1 MNQRKRKFPPL
12 AEQMDAILRGTSDVI
27 SEEELSRKIE
37 RSLKTGESLRI
48 KQGFDPTTPDLHLGH
63 TVSIRKLKVFQE
75 LGHTVNVVIGD
86 FTGMIGDP
94 SGQNETRPRLTR
106 EEVIAN
112 AQTYKDQIFK
122 ILDPRKTTISF
133 NSSWHGKLSFEEVIV
148 LASKYTVARML
159 ERDDFD
165 KRFKENRPI
174 TVHEFLY
181 PLVQAYDSVVLRAD
195 VEIGGTDQR
204 FNLLVGRDI
213 QREYGEE
220 PQVVVLMPLL
230 VGTDGTRK
238 MSKSLGNYIGI
249 TEPPGEIYG
258 KTMSIPDALMMGY
271 FELLTTLPS
280 AEIIRM
286 KRGLEDGSLNPR
298 DAKRLLARTLVAMY
312 CSEDDAALAEKK
324 FDELFVEKKLPEDMP
339 RVTVKCEDDEIWLPK
354 LLLEAGL
361 VQGTSQGMR
370 LITQGGVYLDSSRIT
385 DPQARVP
392 ARGSIV
398 VRVGKRKF
406 ARVSFVKQGE
416 KRPR

>member
-1 MNQRKRKFPPL
+1 MNQGKKKKFPSL
-12 AEQMDAILRGTSDVI
+12 AEQMDAILRGTIDVI

-106 EEVIAN
+106 DEVIAN

-122 ILDPRKTTISF
+122 ILDSRKTTISF

-159 ERDDFD
+159 ERDDFE

-174 TVHEFLY
+174 NVHEFLY
-181 PLVQAYDSVVLRAD
+181 PLVQAYDSVALKAD

-213 QREYGEE
+213 QREFGQE
-220 PQVVVLMPLL
+220 PQIVLLMPLL
-230 VGTDGTRK
+230 VGTDGVRK

-258 KTMSIPDALMMGY
+258 KTMSIPDDLMMGY

-280 AEIIRM
+280 AELKRM
-286 KRGLEDGSLNPR
+286 KRDLDAGTQNPR

-312 CSEDDAALAEKK
+312 YSEDAAALAEKK
-324 FDELFVEKKLPEDMP
+324 FDELFVEKKLPEDIP
-339 RVTVKCEDDEIWLPK
+339 RVTVKCEEAEIWIPR
-354 LLLEAGL
+354 LLLDAGL
-361 VQGTSQGMR
+361 VRSTSEGMR
-370 LITQGGVYLDSSRIT
+370 LIDQGGVSLDGARIA
-385 DPQARVP
+385 DPQARVG

-398 VRVGKRKF
+398 VKVGKRKF
-406 ARVSFVKQGE
+406 ARVSFVK
-416 KRPR
+416 

>member
-1 MNQRKRKFPPL
+1 
-12 AEQMDAILRGTSDVI
+12 MDAILRGTSDII
-27 SEEELSRKIE
+27 SVEELSRKLE

-63 TVSIRKLKVFQE
+63 TVSIRKLKDFQE

-106 EEVIAN
+106 DEVIAN

-159 ERDDFD
+159 ERDDFE

-181 PLVQAYDSVVLRAD
+181 PLVQAYDSVVLKAD

-213 QREYGEE
+213 QREFHQE
-220 PQVVVLMPLL
+220 PQIVLLMPLL
-230 VGTDGTRK
+230 VGTEGVRK

-249 TEPPGEIYG
+249 SEPPGEIYG
-258 KTMSIPDALMMGY
+258 KTMSIPDGLMMNY
-271 FELLTTLPS
+271 FELLTLTPPE
-280 AEIIRM
+280 EIERM
-286 KRGLEDGSLNPR
+286 KKGIESGTENPR
-298 DAKRLLARTLVAMY
+298 DLKRLLARTLVAMY
-312 CSEDDAALAEKK
+312 HSEDAAASAEKK
-324 FDELFVEKKLPEDMP
+324 FNDLFVEKKLPEDMP
-339 RVTVKCEDDEIWLPK
+339 RVTLKCDEDEIWLPK
-354 LLLEAGL
+354 LLLDAGL
-361 VQGTSQGMR
+361 TRSTSEGMR
-370 LITQGGVYLDSSRIT
+370 LIRQGAVSLDGARIADPQSRIG
-385 DPQARVP
+385 
-392 ARGSIV
+392 ARGSLV
-398 VRVGKRKF
+398 LKVGKRKF
-406 ARVSFVKQGE
+406 ARVSFMK
-416 KRPR
+416 